1 MHHPNHS
8 ARPVATSPES
18 INMRIT
24 LVTLLFAMLGGY
36 LAWLAAIP
44 LPWMLGSMGLTAVL
58 AVAGRSVAVPAG
70 LRSLFLAVLGV
81 YLGSGVS
88 SDLVQ
93 QLLDWRYSLALVLIY
108 VPLLTLV
115 ITLFYRYAV
124 RFDWATAFY
133 SAAPGA
139 LSFLVLA
146 SQGSGAD
153 TRTVALLQSLR
164 VFLLVMCAPLLA
176 SVLGGELLSEPP
188 VLHQALDAMDAL
200 GLLLANVAAIAL
212 LRRLHIPAAE
222 MAGAALT
229 TAVLSGSGL
238 VQGTLPPLLLDAA
251 LVVLGAS
258 VGCRFKPLGWD
269 QVRHQVGAGL
279 VAFLLTMAIALG
291 AAWLVQQ
298 LTDVD
303 QVSAFL
309 AFAPGGVGEMSLVAL
324 SLSLDATFVTVHN
337 LARIYLLI
345 VLVTASQW
353 FFARERLV

>member
-1 MHHPNHS
+1 
-8 ARPVATSPES
+8 
-18 INMRIT
+18 MRKTLIT
-24 LVTLLFAMLGGY
+24 LLLAMLGGY

-44 LPWMLGSMGLTAVL
+44 LPWMLGSMCLTGAL
-58 AVAGRSVAVPAG
+58 AVAGKNVAVPAR
-70 LRSLFLAVLGV
+70 LRNLFLAVLGV

-88 SDLVQ
+88 SDIAQ
-93 QLLDWRYSLALVLIY
+93 QLLDWRHSLLLVLIY
-108 VPLLTLV
+108 VPLLTLI
-115 ITLFYRYAV
+115 ITLFYRYAG

-176 SVLGGELLSEPP
+176 SVLGGELQLQPE
-188 VLHQALDAMDAL
+188 VLHETLGLADVS
-200 GLLLANVAAIAL
+200 GLLLTNVAVIAL
-212 LRRLHIPAAE
+212 LRRLRVPAAE
-222 MAGAALT
+222 MAGGALT
-229 TAVLSGSGL
+229 TAVLYGTGL

-258 VGCRFKPLGWD
+258 VGCRFMPLSWV
-269 QVRHQVGAGL
+269 QVRHWVGAGL
-279 VAFLLTMAIALG
+279 AAFVLTMVIALG
-291 AAWLVQQ
+291 AAGLVQG
-298 LTDVD
+298 LTDID
-303 QVSAFL
+303 RVSAFL

-345 VLVTASQW
+345 VLVMASQW
-353 FFARERLV
+353 VFARERLA